1 MQRSAGA
8 IPESTDAHSSDGIQ
22 VVFQTVAGHGFGDHR
37 VDNFN
42 SLPGCLL
49 EVDRGYGYYRL
60 FNPMVALKSI
70 LRKALGKPVRLP
82 ADAWKLFAESRSS
95 APYLISC
102 LGKPTFVYISPKFE
116 DVTGYACQ
124 QFATDGLPFWFS
136 VIHPADMQSVVSSI
150 TAAQHQLMTAN
161 PHPST
166 PLKLEYRI
174 TRKDGRVIWIREF
187 KQIVSNRDGKKDHIL
202 ACLRDITNEK
212 AAEQTAI
219 NALLMRDGAAHRLLE
234 VAVSY
239 RLDEG
244 EALRHSGTPGS
255 TRISKREQQVLRL
268 VAAGHSSKQI
278 AAELAIS
285 ENTVETHRR
294 HLLKKFKVN
303 NSTALVKEAHRRCL
317 V

>member
-1 MQRSAGA
+1 M
-8 IPESTDAHSSDGIQ
+8 
-22 VVFQTVAGHGFGDHR
+22 
-37 VDNFN
+37 
-42 SLPGCLL
+42 LPK
-49 EVDRGYGYYRL
+49 VWR
-60 FNPMVALKSI
+60 
-70 LRKALGKPVRLP
+70 
-82 ADAWKLFAESRSS
+82 LFAESRSS

-102 LGKPTFVYISPKFE
+102 NGKPTFIYISPKFE
-116 DVTGYACQ
+116 AVTGYACQ
-124 QFATDGLPFWFS
+124 QFATDGLSFWFS
-136 VIHPADMQSVVSSI
+136 VIHPGYMQGVVSSI
-150 TAAQHQLMTAN
+150 MAAQHELMTAD

-187 KQIVSNRDGKKDHIL
+187 KQIISYRDGKKDHIL
-202 ACLRDITNEK
+202 GSLRDITNEK
-212 AAEQTAI
+212 AVEQTAI
-219 NALLMRDGAAHRLLE
+219 NALLERDRAANRLLD

-239 RLDEG
+239 RLDED
-244 EALRHSGTPGS
+244 EARRHSATPGS
-255 TRISKREQQVLRL
+255 TRISKRERQVLRL